1 MKLKHSSNEIA
12 DSAVFYE
19 ETFCKNRD
27 QVGWG
32 L

>member
-12 DSAVFYE
+12 DSAVFYA

-27 QVGWG
+27 QIA
-32 L
+32 